1 MPVNWNLKDWLR
13 DARNVSSAS
22 EAKRI
27 VWERTGYVL
36 STQAVCDLMHRD
48 PKMIRL
54 ETVQA
59 FCDAFYCRLSDFCEV
74 RPIAVKRR
82 PPKPSPS
89 SNSKDKDK
97 DEDGDGPNEPAA
109 PDPSSK
115 DSGTTRAVRIDL
127 AALFPKAGAFSA
139 PAERD
144 MSEEAAEMACR

>member
-36 STQAVCDLMHRD
+36 STQAVCDLMQRG

-89 SNSKDKDK
+89 SNSKD
-97 DEDGDGPNEPAA
+97 EDGPNELAA

-127 AALFPKAGAFSA
+127 AALFPKAGAFSV
-139 PAERD
+139 PSESD
-144 MSEEAAEMACR
+144 MSEEAAEMPCR

>member
-1 MPVNWNLKDWLR
+1 MPINWNLKDWLR

-59 FCDAFYCRLSDFCEV
+59 FCDAFYCQLSDFCEV

-89 SNSKDKDK
+89 SNSKDE
-97 DEDGDGPNEPAA
+97 DEDGPNELAA
-109 PDPSSK
+109 PDPSSN
-115 DSGTTRAVRIDL
+115 DNGTIGAVRIDL
-127 AALFPKAGAFSA
+127 AALFPKAGAFSVS
-139 PAERD
+139 AESD
-144 MSEEAAEMACR
+144 MSEEVGEMACR